1 MSKPLLF
8 TGAATALV
16 TPFDK
21 NGCILW
27 DELEKLVE
35 FQISNGI
42 DAIVACGTTGE
53 SATMTAEEH
62 LKTIEFIINKTNGR
76 VPIIAGT
83 GSNDTKFCV
92 ELSLEAKKLGADGLL
107 LVTPYYNKTSQKGL
121 KESFNFIADNVK
133 MPCVLYNVPGRT
145 GCNIQ
150 PETYLELSK
159 NPYIVAVKE
168 ANGDVSSVARTISLC
183 GDDLTVYSGEDS
195 QTLPITALGGK
206 GVISVF
212 TNVLPQQLHDL
223 TMAVINNDL
232 DTARSLNSQYIDLMD
247 GFFLD
252 VNPIPIKE
260 AMYQM
265 GMISTN
271 YCRMP
276 LAEMTDCQKEKLAIL
291 LNKHNLVNL
300 M

>member
-1 MSKPLLF
+1 MRKEIIF

-21 NGCILW
+21 NGKILW

-35 FQISNGI
+35 HQIENSI

-62 LKTIEFIINKTNGR
+62 LQTIEFIINKVNGR
-76 VPIIAGT
+76 VPVIAGT
-83 GSNDTKFCV
+83 GSNDTNFCV
-92 ELSLEAKKLGADGLL
+92 ELSTEAKKLGADGLL

-121 KESFNFIADNVK
+121 IESFSFIANNVK

-150 PETYLELSK
+150 PQTYKELSK

-168 ANGDVSSVARTISLC
+168 ANGDMSSVARTMALC
-183 GDDLTVYSGEDS
+183 GDALTVYSGEDI
-195 QTLPITALGGK
+195 QTVPMTAMGGK

-212 TNVLPQQLHDL
+212 SNALPKQMHELVYSVVNGDL
-223 TMAVINNDL
+223 E
-232 DTARSLNSQYIDLMD
+232 TARKMNSEYVDLMD
-247 GFFLD
+247 GFFMD
-252 VNPIPIKE
+252 VNPIPVKE
-260 AMYQM
+260 ALFQM

-271 YCRMP
+271 HCRLP
-276 LAEMTDCQKEKLAIL
+276 LTEMTSADKEKMSSL
-291 LNKHNLVNL
+291 LKSHNLL
-300 M
+300 

>member
-1 MSKPLLF
+1 MKQTIF

-16 TPFDK
+16 TPFDSQG
-21 NGCILW
+21 NISW
-27 DELEKLVE
+27 EELERLVE
-35 FQISNGI
+35 MQVNGGI

-53 SATMTAEEH
+53 AATMTTEEH
-62 LKTIEFIINKTNGR
+62 TQVIKFIIDKVNGR
-76 VPIIAGT
+76 VPVIAGT
-83 GSNDTKFCV
+83 GSNDTAFCV
-92 ELSLEAKKLGADGLL
+92 ELSLEAKALGADGLL

-121 KESFNFIADNVK
+121 IESFNHVADSVK
-133 MPCVLYNVPGRT
+133 MPCILYNVPSRT

-150 PETYLELSK
+150 PATYKELSK

-168 ANGDVSSVARTISLC
+168 ANGDISATARTAALC
-183 GDDLTVYSGEDS
+183 GEDLTIYSGEDN
-195 QTLPITALGGK
+195 QTLPIMALGGK

-212 TNVLPQQLHDL
+212 SNALPGTMHQLADAMLKGDL
-223 TMAVINNDL
+223 E
-232 DTARSLNSQYIDLMD
+232 TARKLDLEYLDLMD

-265 GMISTN
+265 GMIQSN

-276 LAEMTDCQKEKLAIL
+276 LTTMTDEGKAKLTAL
-291 LNKHNLVNL
+291 LQKHNLV
-300 M
+300 

>member
-1 MSKPLLF
+1 MKQTIF

-16 TPFDK
+16 TPFDGQG
-21 NGCILW
+21 NISW
-27 DELEKLVE
+27 DELERLVE
-35 FQISNGI
+35 FQIQGGI

-53 SATMTAEEH
+53 AATMTTEEH
-62 LKTIEFIINKTNGR
+62 TQVIQFIIEKVKGR
-76 VPIIAGT
+76 VPVIAGT
-83 GSNDTKFCV
+83 GSNDTAFCV
-92 ELSLEAKKLGADGLL
+92 ELSLEAKALGADGLL

-121 KESFNFIADNVK
+121 IESFNYVADSVK
-133 MPCVLYNVPGRT
+133 MPCILYNVPSRT

-150 PETYLELSK
+150 PATYKELSK

-168 ANGDVSSVARTISLC
+168 ANGDISATARTAALC
-183 GDDLTVYSGEDS
+183 GENLTIYSGEDN
-195 QTLPITALGGK
+195 QTLPIMALGGK

-212 TNVLPQQLHDL
+212 SNALPGTMHQLAAAMLKGDL
-223 TMAVINNDL
+223 EAARKLDL
-232 DTARSLNSQYIDLMD
+232 EYLDLMD

-265 GMISTN
+265 GLIQSN

-276 LAEMTDCQKEKLAIL
+276 LTTMTEEGKAKLTGL
-291 LNKHNLVNL
+291 LQKHNLV
-300 M
+300 

>member
-1 MSKPLLF
+1 MKQTIF

-16 TPFDK
+16 TPFDSQG
-21 NGCILW
+21 NISW
-27 DELEKLVE
+27 EELERLVE
-35 FQISNGI
+35 MQVNGGI

-53 SATMTAEEH
+53 AATMTTEEH
-62 LKTIEFIINKTNGR
+62 TQVIKFIIDKVDGR
-76 VPIIAGT
+76 VPVIAGT
-83 GSNDTKFCV
+83 GSNDTAFCV
-92 ELSLEAKKLGADGLL
+92 ELSLEAKALGADGLL

-121 KESFNFIADNVK
+121 IESFNYVADSVK
-133 MPCVLYNVPGRT
+133 MPCILYNVPSRT

-150 PETYLELSK
+150 PATYKELSK

-168 ANGDVSSVARTISLC
+168 ANGDISATARTAALC
-183 GDDLTVYSGEDS
+183 GEDLTIYSGEDN
-195 QTLPITALGGK
+195 QTLPIMALGGK

-212 TNVLPQQLHDL
+212 SNALPGTMHQLADAMLKGDL
-223 TMAVINNDL
+223 E
-232 DTARSLNSQYIDLMD
+232 TARKLDLEYLDLMD

-265 GMISTN
+265 GMIQSN

-276 LAEMTDCQKEKLAIL
+276 LTTMTDEGKAKLTAL
-291 LNKHNLVNL
+291 LQKHNLV
-300 M
+300 

>member
-1 MSKPLLF
+1 MKQTIF

-16 TPFDK
+16 TPFDGQG
-21 NGCILW
+21 NISW
-27 DELEKLVE
+27 DQLERLVE
-35 FQISNGI
+35 FQIQGGI

-53 SATMTAEEH
+53 AATMTTEEH
-62 LKTIEFIINKTNGR
+62 TQVIQFIIEKAKGR
-76 VPIIAGT
+76 VPVIAGT
-83 GSNDTKFCV
+83 GSNDTAFCV
-92 ELSLEAKKLGADGLL
+92 ELSLEAKALGADGLL

-121 KESFNFIADNVK
+121 IESFNYVADSVK
-133 MPCVLYNVPGRT
+133 MPCILYNVPSRT

-150 PETYLELSK
+150 PATYKELSK

-168 ANGDVSSVARTISLC
+168 ANGDISATARTAALC
-183 GDDLTVYSGEDS
+183 GENLTIYSGEDN
-195 QTLPITALGGK
+195 QTLPIMALGGK

-212 TNVLPQQLHDL
+212 SNALPGTMHQLAAAMLKGDL
-223 TMAVINNDL
+223 EAARKLDL
-232 DTARSLNSQYIDLMD
+232 EYLDLMD

-265 GMISTN
+265 GLIQSN

-276 LAEMTDCQKEKLAIL
+276 LTIMTEEGKAKLTGL
-291 LNKHNLVNL
+291 LQKHNLV
-300 M
+300 